1 MQVFTLTSGLPV
13 YLPYDT
19 AVVPFGDPFND
30 VTITSSTTAV
40 VTVPGYQPKAGD
52 IVGFTATSGNTIAS
66 GISGFTLPGYS
77 SSGSAGG
84 ASGLY
89 FVLAAGLSGNSF
101 EISATK
107 GGSAVATTTSNSVSG
122 QVVIHLLSMQTDG
135 TLRPF
140 KPGASVVALNIGAT
154 NVTLQGASDT
164 NELAPGQ
171 IYPSGKNPPGG
182 PGTYSTL
189 ATVNSG
195 TAAIVVLQADWI
207 NASGGSLILL
217 QN

>member
-1 MQVFTLTSGLPV
+1 MQVFTLVSALPV
-13 YLPYDT
+13 YLPYDS

-40 VTVPGYQPKAGD
+40 VTVPGYTPVAGQ

-66 GISGFTLPGYS
+66 GINGYAPAGYS
-77 SSGSAGG
+77 SSGAGG
-84 ASGLY
+84 SASGLY
-89 FVLAAGLSGNSF
+89 YIVAPISGNTF
-101 EISATK
+101 AVSATK
-107 GGSAVATTTSNSVSG
+107 GGSAVATTTSNSASG
-122 QVVIHLLSMQTDG
+122 QVVIHLLSLQVDG

-140 KPGASVVALNIGAT
+140 KPGATVVAMNIGAT
-154 NVTLQGASDT
+154 NVTLQGASDV
-164 NELAPGQ
+164 NELGPGQ
-171 IYPSGKNPPGG
+171 VYPSGKNPPGG
-182 PGTYSTL
+182 PGVYSTL

-195 TAAIVVLQADWI
+195 TAALVVLQADWI